1 MGAAEKILKQITAH
15 KIWYGLIPYYFGMIS
30 DDAKDKKMKG
40 PKLIKKFNLLKTFI
54 AAAILLSISG
64 LAGCD
69 NTKPIKVGFVGCL
82 TGRLSELGTDGRN
95 GAVLAVEN
103 VNKAG
108 GINNRVVELIIKDDK
123 HDPEVAIQVDKEL
136 LEDDVVAIVG
146 HMTSAMSTAVVPLI
160 NKEKILMISP
170 TTSTNKL
177 AGMDDYF
184 FRVMPV
190 SKSQSD
196 HLAEHAIKRLGL
208 RKVAAVYDKSNRA
221 YTEGLYV
228 NFKSEFE
235 NMGGKLTS
243 VVTFTSGQETSYL
256 KLTRT
261 LIGSNPD
268 GLLIVASA
276 LDTAMICQQLRK
288 LNSSLPVLSVA
299 WAKTSDLIRNG
310 GPAVEGIIISITYNE
325 DLKDKNFF
333 TFKEQF
339 NERFG
344 KDPDFGAVFSYEA
357 TQILLDALSKTD
369 NQKALKGVILNQSVY
384 QGLQGEIRIDKFGD
398 VQRKGFLVT
407 VKDGRFVT
415 LE

>member
-1 MGAAEKILKQITAH
+1 
-15 KIWYGLIPYYFGMIS
+15 
-30 DDAKDKKMKG
+30 
-40 PKLIKKFNLLKTFI
+40 
-54 AAAILLSISG
+54 
-64 LAGCD
+64 
-69 NTKPIKVGFVGCL
+69 
-82 TGRLSELGTDGRN
+82 
-95 GAVLAVEN
+95 
-103 VNKAG
+103 
-108 GINNRVVELIIKDDK
+108 
-123 HDPEVAIQVDKEL
+123 
-136 LEDDVVAIVG
+136 
-146 HMTSAMSTAVVPLI
+146 
-160 NKEKILMISP
+160 MISP

-177 AGMDDYF
+177 AGMDDHF
-184 FRVMPV
+184 LRVMSV
-190 SKSQSD
+190 SKTQSE
-196 HLAEHAIKRLGL
+196 HLAQHAAKKMGL

-235 NMGGKLTS
+235 NMGGKLTL

-256 KLTRT
+256 KLSRT
-261 LIGSNPD
+261 LIDSNPD
-268 GLLIVASA
+268 GLLIAASA

-288 LNSSLPVLSVA
+288 LNSSLPVLSSA

-325 DLKDKNFF
+325 DLKDKSFS

-344 KDPDFGAVFSYEA
+344 TDPDFGAVFSYEA

-398 VQRKGFLVT
+398 VKRKQFLIT